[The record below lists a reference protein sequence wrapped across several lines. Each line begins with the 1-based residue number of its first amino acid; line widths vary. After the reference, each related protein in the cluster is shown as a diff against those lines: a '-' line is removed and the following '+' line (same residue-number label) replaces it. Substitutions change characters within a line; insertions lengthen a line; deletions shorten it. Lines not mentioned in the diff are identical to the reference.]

1 MRLNNSINCWLTLI
15 LLVLPPSISYAADLH
30 KEAEYRD
37 AWCIGQTEVK
47 LSDGTRAD
55 CVTTNYV
62 VEVDFAQKW
71 AEGIGQALH
80 YARLTGKQ
88 PAILLIIE
96 KESDWRFFKRALPTA
111 QKHNIRMWYI
121 TPRRLK

>member
-15 LLVLPPSISYAADLH
+15 LLVVLPARSYASHLH

-47 LSDGTRAD
+47 MEDGTRAD
-55 CVTTNYV
+55 CVTTNYA

-71 AEGIGQALH
+71 AEGIGQSLH

-96 KESDWRFFKRALPTA
+96 KQTDWRFFKRALPTA

>member
-1 MRLNNSINCWLTLI
+1 MCPHHTIYCWLAVI
-15 LLVLPPSISYAADLH
+15 LFATTAHAAHLH

-37 AWCIGQTEVK
+37 AWCMGQTEVK
-47 LSDGTRAD
+47 LSDGSRAD
-55 CVTTNYV
+55 CVTTHYAI
-62 VEVDFAQKW
+62 EIDFAQKW
-71 AEGIGQALH
+71 AEGVGQALH
-80 YARLTGKQ
+80 YARLTEKQ
-88 PAILLIIE
+88 PALLLIIE